1 MHITIWWI
9 LFADHVQYVVLD
21 EADKMLSLGFADQ
34 LDKIRKFLQTSGVS
48 LPSSNTE
55 HGTNDDDSM
64 SDDETPACQVGLYSA
79 TNPPG
84 VLSMSRVWCGNPTL
98 INLADGQSID
108 AENDQSRK
116 KQSTQKQDDSAET
129 NGGARIS
136 ENVVQVVHVCA
147 DHKKMSKL
155 TKHLGNIEALHKD
168 ERHRPKILVFA
179 NRIKTVKNIAR
190 ELRQLDK
197 KVTEIHGDKSQE
209 EREKAIRDFK
219 GGKFNILIASD
230 VAARGLHVKNLSY
243 VVNYDFPSNLETYV
257 HRVGRTG
264 RVDAQGHAFS
274 FFTRSLAPLASP
286 MISLL
291 ESHNQDID
299 PNLVKLAES
308 YGIIQEKMKEQGSDG
323 IMPPKTKEKKK
334 GKPTATASIH
344 AELPAFIQS
353 SSFRGLKRGY
363 YFSKGSKG
371 LGYYVDAPRF
381 STKKKKPKKQ
391 QKDKPKPIPMLPGK
405 LARMKRRTM
414 QDSPPSDVSSD

>member
-1 MHITIWWI
+1 
-9 LFADHVQYVVLD
+9 
-21 EADKMLSLGFADQ
+21 MLSLGFADQ
-34 LDKIRKFLQTSGVS
+34 LDKIRAFLQKSGVS
-48 LPSSNTE
+48 LPSLDKNQSTDEKEENRFL
-55 HGTNDDDSM
+55 DDDD
-64 SDDETPACQVGLYSA
+64 DDEAAVSCQVGLYSA

-84 VLSMSRVWCGNPTL
+84 VLAMSRVWCGNPTL
-98 INLADGQSID
+98 INLADSSVNDDGKKTSI
-108 AENDQSRK
+108 K
-116 KQSTQKQDDSAET
+116 KKDSSVPSANET
-129 NGGARIS
+129 DGGARIS

-155 TKHLGNIEALHKD
+155 SKHLGNIETLHKD

-179 NRIKTVKNIAR
+179 NRIKTVKTIAR

-209 EREKAIRDFK
+209 EREKAIQYFK
-219 GGKFNILIASD
+219 GGKFNILVASD

-286 MISLL
+286 MIKLL

-308 YGIIQEKMKEQGSDG
+308 YAIIQEKMKQQGSEG
-323 IMPPKTKEKKK
+323 LMPPKKEKKK
-334 GKPTATASIH
+334 KKEEEEGPLAAGGAQAFKP
-344 AELPAFIQS
+344 S
-353 SSFRGLKRGY
+353 SSFRGVKSGY
-363 YFSKGSKG
+363 YFSSGSKG
-371 LGYYVDAPRF
+371 LGYYLDAPRF
-381 STKKKKPKKQ
+381 STTKKKTAKQ
-391 QKDKPKPIPMLPGK
+391 QKDTPKPIRMLPGK
-405 LARMKRRTM
+405 LARMKRRSM
-414 QDSPPSDVSSD
+414 QEGPPSDLSSDEM

>member
-1 MHITIWWI
+1 
-9 LFADHVQYVVLD
+9 
-21 EADKMLSLGFADQ
+21 MLSLGFADQ
-34 LDKIRKFLQTSGVS
+34 LDKIRNFLRKSGVS
-48 LPSSNTE
+48 LPSSRT
-55 HGTNDDDSM
+55 DDDEDLSNG
-64 SDDETPACQVGLYSA
+64 EGAVCQVGLYSA

-84 VLSMSRVWCGNPTL
+84 VLAMSQVWCGRPTL
-98 INLADGQSID
+98 INLADSPAMD
-108 AENDQSRK
+108 AENDTEK
-116 KQSTQKQDDSAET
+116 KRTKKKDDPVTSAT
-129 NGGARIS
+129 TDGGARIS

-168 ERHRPKILVFA
+168 ERHRPKVLVFA
-179 NRIKTVKNIAR
+179 NRIKTVKIIAR

-286 MISLL
+286 MITLL
-291 ESHNQDID
+291 EAHNQDID
-299 PNLVKLAES
+299 PNLIKLADS
-308 YGIIQEKMKEQGSDG
+308 YAIIQEKMKEQGSEG
-323 IMPPKTKEKKK
+323 SILQKKNKKKEK
-334 GKPTATASIH
+334 PLAATG
-344 AELPAFIQS
+344 AEPQAFIQS
-353 SSFRGLKRGY
+353 NSFRGLKSGY

-371 LGYYVDAPRF
+371 LGYYLDAPRF
-381 STKKKKPKKQ
+381 RTKKKKKTTKQ
-391 QKDKPKPIPMLPGK
+391 QKEKPKPIPMLPGK
-405 LARMKRRTM
+405 LARMKRRSM
-414 QDSPPSDVSSD
+414 PEDFPSDLSSDEI